1 MSGVSIQR
9 WTIMKANLQESLH
22 RNISSDWW
30 LYTIVIVACVYLAV
44 CQLYLSPDTETYFY
58 AWDNYLSRGEI
69 SSCRTPIYPLYLGL
83 WTIISSEH
91 YLFLSVIGQQLAFV
105 ISLYYLKRMLQW
117 FTESKSIVR
126 LSILGFSI
134 VVISWHNTIL
144 TESFAISGSI
154 FFIYCLISFYQKGR
168 YLHLIG
174 TIIWLAFL
182 VFLRPSFLF
191 LFIVCLCAFGL
202 YYQSNRRG
210 ALWGLLGVAF
220 VGLLELG
227 YCKCMEEKYGVFAP
241 SEVGVDNGLQIAIVE
256 GAISPD
262 YSDKEEVKEILRQ
275 ASEYQ
280 GKDIFDIW
288 TFWRSENIQETLSI
302 AEKASIVTK
311 SRKEYPAKWFVAV
324 WHHYL
329 EFLTMHFPKD
339 GGLFSILRMF
349 VAGIELL
356 IHGLVILYFLFCCYC
371 AFVKKKILVINIVL
385 WLTVMGNLA
394 TILIGAQAE
403 WYRLFLPS
411 VPLLM
416 IMIVQTYSFV
426 CKKLK
431 SKRNIAVIAS
441 E

>member
-1 MSGVSIQR
+1 
-9 WTIMKANLQESLH
+9 MKANREELLH
-22 RNISSDWW
+22 RLIGSDWW
-30 LYTIVIVACVYLAV
+30 LYAIVCVACVYLAV
-44 CQLYLSPDTETYFY
+44 CQLHLSPDTETYFY
-58 AWDNYLSRGEI
+58 AWDNYLSKGEI

-83 WTIISSEH
+83 LTIISSEH

-117 FTESKSIVR
+117 FTGSKNIVR
-126 LSILGFSI
+126 FSILGFSI
-134 VVISWHNTIL
+134 VAISWHNTIL
-144 TESFAISGSI
+144 TESFAITGSI
-154 FFIYCLISFYQKGR
+154 FFIYCLISFYQNGR
-168 YLHLIG
+168 CLYLIG

-191 LFIVCLCAFGL
+191 LFVVCLCAFAL
-202 YYQSNRRG
+202 YYQRNKRG

-227 YCKCMEEKYGVFAP
+227 YCKCMEEKYDVFAP
-241 SEVGVDNGLQIAIVE
+241 SEVGIDNGLQIAIAE

-262 YSDKEEVKEILRQ
+262 YSDKEEVKEILRH

-288 TFWRSENIQETLSI
+288 TFWLSENVQEALSI
-302 AEKASIVTK
+302 EEKAQIVSK
-311 SRKEYPAKWFVAV
+311 SRKDQPAKWLLAV

-339 GGLFSILRMF
+339 GGLFSVLRML
-349 VAGIELL
+349 VAGLELL

-385 WLTVMGNLA
+385 WLTVMGNLS

-411 VPLLM
+411 VPLLLL
-416 IMIVQTYSFV
+416 MIVQIYSFV
-426 CKKLK
+426 GSHAK
-431 SKRNIAVIAS
+431 NYV
-441 E
+441 